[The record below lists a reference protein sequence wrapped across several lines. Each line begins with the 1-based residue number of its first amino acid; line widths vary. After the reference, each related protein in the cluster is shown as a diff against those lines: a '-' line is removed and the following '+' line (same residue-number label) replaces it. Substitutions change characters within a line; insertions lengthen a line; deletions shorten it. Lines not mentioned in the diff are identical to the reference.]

1 MSSRT
6 VSNGETHSRHMR
18 RRKNRYQV
26 PLASTGNSAMFSL
39 RDYAEGVRKNDL
51 LIDFVSITIWQ
62 PCANGLK
69 LSGHGLVKINASG
82 ALLCDFICT
91 NATGLN
97 LDAFGESYQFD
108 NEDDSKNLKFIAVDI
123 QGKTWEAENFAL
135 HLTMMSADPPFKCE
149 FFLSEIVHC
158 SKQTIPVQ
166 QQNYLWFESLESSY
180 IPKNKVNTIKDTL
193 TGESFKR
200 NQTKLDLSDFEVSII
215 DQQDYT
221 TVYANGNF
229 DIDSLFEALKFYIGF
244 TSGTMPSAYV
254 LTTRAGDDM
263 KHHIRSIN
271 KKINQTRIPRPIN
284 HMLMLSLDE
293 WNDPHHFKLLQN
305 ILVIQKKL
313 PRFFNSTV
321 SQWKRVWQGFNATQS
336 ITALTLTVSIEGLL
350 IDLFI
355 PELEAERADA
365 DFENQKNEIIKTL
378 KKTEINSI
386 HLETIITHVMRWGNI
401 HANAALKILA
411 EKGLIT
417 KNEVKAWVD
426 LRNSSA
432 HPKFAEMTAK
442 REAKER
448 GRLMRC
454 LTLFYKLNLN
464 IYGYTGAYTLY
475 EPNEVMDVMMPAVEI
490 FNVAFEPSN
499 KVE

>member
-1 MSSRT
+1 
-6 VSNGETHSRHMR
+6 
-18 RRKNRYQV
+18 
-26 PLASTGNSAMFSL
+26 MFSL
-39 RDYAEGVRKNDL
+39 RDYAESVRKNEL

-69 LSGHGLVKINASG
+69 LSGHGLIKINVSG

-91 NATGLN
+91 SATGIHLY
-97 LDAFGESYQFD
+97 AFGESYQFD

-123 QGKTWEAENFAL
+123 QGNTWEAENFAL
-135 HLTMMSADPPFKCE
+135 HLKMMRAAPPFKCD
-149 FFLSEIVHC
+149 FLLSEIVHQ
-158 SKQTIPVQ
+158 SKQIIPVQ
-166 QQNYLWFESLESSY
+166 QQNYLWFESLERSY
-180 IPKNKVNTIKDTL
+180 IPKNKINTIKDTL
-193 TGESFKR
+193 TGESFNR
-200 NQTKLDLSDFEVSII
+200 NQTDLDMDDFQLSIV
-215 DQQDYT
+215 DQENYT
-221 TVYANGNF
+221 TVYASGNF
-229 DIDSLFEALKFYIGF
+229 NVDSLFDALKFYIGF

-271 KKINQTRIPRPIN
+271 KKINKTKIPRPIN
-284 HMLMLSLDE
+284 DMLMLSQDE
-293 WNDPHHFKLLQN
+293 WNDPHHFQLLPN
-305 ILVIQKKL
+305 ILAIQKKL

-365 DFENQKNEIIKTL
+365 SFENQKNEIIKIL
-378 KKTEINSI
+378 SKTEINSI

-417 KNEVKAWVD
+417 KGEVKAWVD

-454 LTLFYKLNLN
+454 LTLYYKLNLN

-475 EPNEVMDVMMPAVEI
+475 EPSEVMDVMMPIVEI
-490 FNVAFEPSN
+490 FNVGFDSSKKCE
-499 KVE
+499 

>member
-1 MSSRT
+1 
-6 VSNGETHSRHMR
+6 
-18 RRKNRYQV
+18 
-26 PLASTGNSAMFSL
+26 MFSL
-39 RDYAEGVRKNDL
+39 RDYAESVRKNDL

-62 PCANGLK
+62 PCTNGLQ
-69 LSGHGLVKINASG
+69 LSGHGLIKIDFSG

-91 NATGLN
+91 DATGLKIE
-97 LDAFGESYQFD
+97 AFGESYQFD
-108 NEDDSKNLKFIAVDI
+108 NEDDSKNLKLVAVDI
-123 QGKTWEAENFAL
+123 HGNTWEAENFAL
-135 HLTMMSADPPFKCE
+135 HLRMMSAATPFKCD
-149 FFLSEIVHC
+149 FLLSEIVHH

-166 QQNYLWFESLESSY
+166 QHNYLWFESLESSH

-193 TGESFKR
+193 AGESFNR
-200 NQTKLDLSDFEVSII
+200 NQTKLNLGNFEVSII
-215 DQQDYT
+215 DQGDYT

-229 DIDSLFEALKFYIGF
+229 YVDSLFEALKFYIGF
-244 TSGTMPSAYV
+244 TSGSMPSAYV
-254 LTTRAGDDM
+254 LTTRVGDDT

-271 KKINQTRIPRPIN
+271 KKINKTKIPKPIN
-284 HMLMLSLDE
+284 DLLMLSLDE
-293 WNDPHHFKLLQN
+293 WNDSHHFKLLPN
-305 ILVIQKKL
+305 ILTIQKKS

-365 DFENQKNEIIKTL
+365 NFENQKKEIIKIL
-378 KKTEINSI
+378 GKTEINSI

-417 KNEVKAWVD
+417 KGEVKAWVD

-432 HPKFAEMTAK
+432 HPKLSEMTAK

-448 GRLMRC
+448 ARLMRC
-454 LTLFYKLNLN
+454 LTLYYKLNLN

-475 EPNEVMDVMMPAVEI
+475 EPNGVMDVMMPIVEI
-490 FNVAFEPSN
+490 FNMGFEPSN
-499 KVE
+499 